1 MFTKELPTKEILDEL
16 LLADFDTGKLYWKER
31 DSKWFKTV
39 RDCNAWNTRFSVKEA
54 FTLLKTNGYLVSSI
68 FNKSYMAHRIIYKMY
83 HGVDPEYIDHISG
96 VRTDNRIENL
106 RSVTH
111 QENNK
116 NAKTSRNNSSGYQ
129 GVTLYKVTNK
139 FRVNISI
146 NNKQIH
152 LGYYNNLSDA
162 VKIRKEAE
170 LKYGF
175 HSNHGRVVKIE
186 SQNISQLS
194 LRACWV
200 S

>member
-106 RSVTH
+106 RSVTVC
-111 QENNK
+111 ENNQNQK
-116 NAKTSRNNSSGYQ
+116 IRIDNASGIQ
-129 GVTLYKVTNK
+129 GVYWHKRDKNWQAQINTNK
-139 FRVNISI
+139 ERKFLGSFENLEDAIFAR
-146 NNKQIH
+146 KQ
-152 LGYYNNLSDA
+152 
-162 VKIRKEAE
+162 AE
-170 LKYGF
+170 LKFGY
-175 HSNHGRVVKIE
+175 HPNHGR
-186 SQNISQLS
+186 Q
-194 LRACWV
+194 
-200 S
+200 